1 MRDAIVIPLNGNESL
16 VVATDNSGSVGMK
29 EQDDV
34 KVAYDIV
41 GYFSFRVAMMECLAA
56 GAKPITI
63 VIQNFC
69 GDHVWGDIVSGVQ
82 RGMKELGLE
91 KMEITGSTESNFS
104 LVQSVVGLNV
114 IGVKSNEDGNRKASI
129 ERVALVGLPLVGDE
143 VMSNPDKVAP
153 LSLFYQFSRLEDVII
168 WPVGSK
174 GVGHELQRMVP
185 EMAQALSS
193 EHIDLHKSGGP
204 STSFLVGYPLEK
216 EEEIKKLTGD
226 YFHVL

>member
-56 GAKPITI
+56 GAKPMTI

-69 GDHVWGDIVSGVQ
+69 GDHVWTDIVSGVR

-114 IGVKSNEDGNRKASI
+114 IGVKSNEDGNRKATI
-129 ERVALVGLPLVGDE
+129 ERVALVGLPLVGNE

-153 LSLFYQFSRLEDVII
+153 LSLFHQLSLHEDVRV

-174 GVGHELQRMVP
+174 GVGHELERMHP
-185 EMAQALSS
+185 GWIQSPLS
-193 EHIDLHKSGGP
+193 ENIDLHKSGGP

-216 EEEIKKLTGD
+216 EEEIKRFAGD